1 MKKASTKRTRPAT
14 TKKRMNR
21 NPGPSTAKRKQAKK
35 KIITPPSPTYKALKE
50 MDKDFEKLAAYILQ
64 GGQLGRERTDAFKS
78 NFGVTIPTFKA
89 ILREIK
95 FPHQL
100 KPKNVLMGLCWLKI
114 YPTEHVLC
122 RLSGYSCRKTV
133 RHYVGAVVK
142 AICSHMPKVVRFI
155 FVILLFISAS
165 FVQYSFLHF
174 CFVCPDQMGESF
186 SQEGDLWGTRQV
198 LC

>member
-1 MKKASTKRTRPAT
+1 MKEASTKRTRPAT

-21 NPGPSTAKRKQAKK
+21 KTGPSTAKRKPAKK
-35 KIITPPSPTYKALKE
+35 KTISPPSPTYKALKE

-89 ILREIK
+89 ILHQIK

-142 AICSHMPKVVRFI
+142 AICSHMPKV
-155 FVILLFISAS
+155 FV
-165 FVQYSFLHF
+165 HF
-174 CFVCPDQMGESF
+174 CFVCPILFPSF
-186 SQEGDLWGTRQV
+186 L
-198 LC
+198 LCLSRSNGRIVFARRRPLANMAGSLLKRHAR